1 MKIAESTEDTPE
13 LAMTAAA
20 LTEYLDEVFPER
32 RTNWPPI
39 HIEHVEPYMARLRME
54 FAESELR
61 PGGTLSG
68 PSMFRLADWGFYCC
82 LLAMI
87 GPVPLAVTTN
97 MTITFL
103 RKPTQDDLLANVRIL
118 KLGKRLAVGEVFLF
132 SDGSEEPVA
141 HASGTYS
148 IPPPDKR

>member
-1 MKIAESTEDTPE
+1 MSGGTDKTHGLVMSADE
-13 LAMTAAA
+13 LT
-20 LTEYLDEVFPER
+20 TYLDDIFPER

-39 HIEHVEPYMARLRME
+39 HVEDLEPYKARLRME

-103 RKPTQDDLLANVRIL
+103 RKPTQDDLIADVHIL
-118 KLGKRLAVGEVFLF
+118 KLGKRLAIGEVFLF
-132 SDGSEEPVA
+132 SDGGEDAVA
-141 HASGTYS
+141 HATGTYS
-148 IPPPDKR
+148 IPPPEMR